1 MHTLFSLLIFW
12 KPRFLS
18 VPVLAL
24 LIASVGPACQPSR
37 TATATEGWL
46 LLTNGRFF
54 TADSQ
59 HPEASAVLVH
69 QGKIMGVD
77 GSCTSPECLAAKP
90 QVVDLQGAF
99 VMPGFIEGHGHFSSL
114 GRSLQNLNLIT
125 TKSWGEILRQVGEKT
140 RTATPG
146 AWIEGRGWHQ
156 EKWNISPGRTVN
168 GYPYHDSLSL
178 VSPSNPVV
186 LYHASGHGLIAN
198 AKAMELAGINR
209 ETPDPV
215 GGRIVR
221 DVKGNFTGVFEEN
234 AMALIETP
242 FDVWKNQRPEAERVA
257 AFERTIA
264 LATQECLAKGI
275 TSFQDAGSDFWEL
288 AQYRRLAESGQ
299 LGLRLWAMIAQPQAA
314 DYPKLAQFPQIGLG
328 DGFFTCRAVKAY
340 LDGALGSYGAWL
352 LAPYTDKPDSYGQNT
367 TPINSIAALA
377 AECRRTHLQYCV
389 HAIGDRANREVL
401 NIFEQTFQ
409 QYPVTAEE
417 TQKFGFQLNN
427 GHPGFRWR
435 IEHAQHTDP
444 ADQPRFAQLG
454 VIASMQAIHCT
465 SDAPFVVKRL
475 GFARAQTG
483 AYAWR
488 RLLDQGARLTNGT
501 DAPVEDVDPLACLY
515 AAATRRRA
523 DGGDAFFPE
532 NCLTREET
540 LLSYT
545 RWNAYGAFEEATKG
559 SIEVGKYADFVVLST
574 DLLRCVPEDILQ
586 AKVLQ
591 TYVHGQLKYDLD
603 KTKK

>member
-1 MHTLFSLLIFW
+1 MHAISCIFCVAKRPFLFATVS
-12 KPRFLS
+12 
-18 VPVLAL
+18 AL
-24 LIASVGPACQPSR
+24 LIAFFGFNCQSPR
-37 TATATEGWL
+37 TASTTEGWL
-46 LLTNGRFF
+46 LLTNGHFF
-54 TADSQ
+54 TADPQ
-59 HPEASAVLVH
+59 HPQANAVLIH
-69 QGKIMGVD
+69 EGKIVGVD

-90 QVVDLQGAF
+90 QVIDLQGAF
-99 VMPGFIEGHGHFSSL
+99 VMPGFIEGHGHFSAL
-114 GRSLQNLNLIT
+114 GRSLQNLNLMT
-125 TKSWGEILRQVGEKT
+125 TKSWQEIVGMVGEKV
-140 RTATPG
+140 RTVAPG

-168 GYPYHDSLSL
+168 GYPYNDSLSL
-178 VSPSNPVV
+178 VSTANPVI

-198 AKAMELAGINR
+198 AKAMELAGISR

-221 DVKGNFTGVFEEN
+221 DAQGNFTGVFEEN
-234 AMALIETP
+234 AMALIEKP
-242 FDVWKNQRPEAERVA
+242 FTAWKQQQPEAERVA
-257 AFERTIA
+257 AFEKTIA

-299 LGLRLWAMIAQPQAA
+299 LGLRLWAMIAQPKAA
-314 DYPKLAQFPQIGLG
+314 DFSKLAQFPQIGLG
-328 DGFFTCRAVKAY
+328 NGFFTCRAVKAY

-367 TPINSIAALA
+367 TPISDITALA
-377 AECRRTHLQYCV
+377 AECRRQHLQFCV

-401 NIFEQTFQ
+401 NVFEQTFQ
-409 QYPVTAEE
+409 QYPVTTEE
-417 TQKFGFQLNN
+417 IQKFGFQADN
-427 GHPGFRWR
+427 GQPGFRWR

-465 SDAPFVVKRL
+465 SDAPFVIKRL
-475 GFARAQTG
+475 GFSRAQTG

-488 RLLDQGARLTNGT
+488 RLLDQGAKLTNGT
-501 DAPVEDVDPLACLY
+501 DTPVEDVNPLPCLY
-515 AAATRRRA
+515 AAVTRRRA

-532 NCLTREET
+532 NCMSREEA

-545 RWNAYGAFEEATKG
+545 RWNAYAAFEEATKG
-559 SIEVGKYADFVVLST
+559 SIEPGKYADFVVLST

-586 AKVLQ
+586 ARVLR
-591 TYVHGQLKYDLD
+591 TYVHGQLKYSR
-603 KTKK
+603 